1 MTLYIQK
8 GIQAKR
14 IDMARERLSS
24 RLGFI
29 LLSAGCAIGLGNV
42 WRFPYITGRYGG
54 AAFVLLYLLFLVFM
68 GVPVMIMEFAIGRA
82 GRMNIVGALKK
93 LEPEGSKWHGVGY
106 LAIAGNYLL
115 LMYYSVITGWLLYY
129 FFSFLSGGLNA
140 SFTPA
145 DVGTYF
151 SDLTANPSL
160 QIALT
165 ALALLL
171 TAGTVIIGLKNGVE
185 KITKV
190 MMVILFILMFVLAIH
205 SCLLPGA
212 GEGIR
217 FYMRPDFGNLIHE
230 YGFSESVFAAM
241 GQAFFTLSL
250 GIGAMAIFGSYFDN
264 KRSLGGESIRII
276 CLDTTVALLSGF
288 IIFPACSAFGVEA
301 GSGPSLLFIS
311 LPNVF
316 TQMGGGGVWGAIFF
330 LAMIFAALST
340 LIAVF
345 ENICAY
351 WMDMKGWPRKKAAI
365 VNFILLFVLSLPAV
379 LGYNL
384 LSGIQPI
391 GAGSTI
397 LDGEDFLV
405 SNIIL
410 PLGSLAYVIFCTHR
424 YGWGWDKFRT
434 EANLGKGLQIPNAL
448 RIYCAWILPII
459 IAIISINGI
468 YSVFA

>member
-1 MTLYIQK
+1 
-8 GIQAKR
+8 
-14 IDMARERLSS
+14 MAREKLSS

-82 GRMNIVGALKK
+82 GRMNIVGALRN
-93 LEPEGSKWHGVGY
+93 LEPEKTKWHGVGY
-106 LAIAGNYLL
+106 AAIAGNYLL
-115 LMYYSVITGWLLYY
+115 LMYYSTITGWLLYY
-129 FFSFLSGGLNA
+129 FFSFLSGRLNK
-140 SFTPA
+140 SFDTA
-145 DVGTYF
+145 AVETYF
-151 SDLTANPSL
+151 SSLTAAPGL
-160 QIALT
+160 QIVLMG
-165 ALALLL
+165 LALLL
-171 TAGTVIIGLKNGVE
+171 TAGVVIIGLKNGVE

-190 MMVILFILMFVLAIH
+190 MMVILFVLMFILAIH
-205 SCLLPGA
+205 SCLLPNA
-212 GEGIR
+212 GEGIA
-217 FYMRPDFGNLIHE
+217 FYMKPDFGNLVHE
-230 YGFSESVFAAM
+230 YGFGESVFAAM

-250 GIGAMAIFGSYFDN
+250 GIGAMTIFGSYFDR

-288 IIFPACSAFGVEA
+288 IIFPACASFGVEA

-316 TQMGGGGVWGAIFF
+316 TQMGMGGIWGAVFF

-345 ENICAY
+345 ENISAY
-351 WMDMKGWPRKKAAI
+351 WMDMHGWSRRKAAI
-365 VNFILLFVLSLPAV
+365 INFIALFVLSLPAV
-379 LGYNL
+379 LGYNV
-384 LSGIQPI
+384 LSDIQPL

-410 PLGSLAYVIFCTHR
+410 PLGSLAYVIFCSHR
-424 YGWGWDKFRT
+424 YGWGWDKFIA
-434 EANLGKGLQIPNAL
+434 EANTGEGLKVPTAL
-448 RIYCAWILPII
+448 RFYCAWILPLI
-459 IAIISINGI
+459 IAIISVNGI
-468 YSVFA
+468 VTALI

>member
-1 MTLYIQK
+1 
-8 GIQAKR
+8 
-14 IDMARERLSS
+14 MARERLSS

-93 LEPEGSKWHGVGY
+93 LEPAGSKWHGVGY

-129 FFSFLSGGLNA
+129 FFSFISGSLNA
-140 SFTPA
+140 SFTTA

-151 SDLTANPSL
+151 SSLTASPSL
-160 QIALT
+160 QIVLT

-171 TAGTVIIGLKNGVE
+171 TAGVVIIGLKNGVE

-190 MMVILFILMFVLAIH
+190 MMVVLFLLMLILAIH

-217 FYMRPDFGNLIHE
+217 FYMRPDFGNLVHE

-316 TQMGGGGVWGAIFF
+316 TQMGGGGVWGAVFF

-351 WMDMKGWPRKKAAI
+351 WMDMKGWPRKKAAVI
-365 VNFILLFVLSLPAV
+365 NFVLLFVLSLPAV
-379 LGYNL
+379 LGYNV

-424 YGWGWDKFRT
+424 YGWGWDKFRA
-434 EANLGKGLQIPNAL
+434 EANLGEGLKVPSAL

-459 IAIISINGI
+459 IAVISINGI
-468 YSVFA
+468 YGVFA

>member
-1 MTLYIQK
+1 MK
-8 GIQAKR
+8 E
-14 IDMARERLSS
+14 REKLSS

-54 AAFVLLYLLFLVFM
+54 AAFVLMYLLFLVFM

-82 GRMNIVGALKK
+82 GRMNIVGAMRN
-93 LEPEGSKWHGVGY
+93 LERKGSRWHSVGY
-106 LAIAGNYLL
+106 VSIAGNYLL

-129 FFSFLSGGLNA
+129 FASFLSGKLDR
-140 SFTPA
+140 SFDTSA
-145 DVGTYF
+145 VETYF
-151 SDLTANPSL
+151 ASLTAAPGL
-160 QIALT
+160 QIGLT
-165 ALALLL
+165 AIALLL
-171 TAGTVIIGLKNGVE
+171 TAGIVIIGLKNGVE

-212 GEGIR
+212 GEGIK
-217 FYMRPDFGNLIHE
+217 FYIRPDFGNLVHE

-250 GIGAMAIFGSYFDN
+250 GIGAMAIFGSYFD
-264 KRSLGGESIRII
+264 RERTLGGESIRII

-316 TQMGGGGVWGAIFF
+316 TQMTMGGIWGAVFF

-351 WMDMKGWPRKKAAI
+351 WMDMHGWTRKKAAI
-365 VNFILLFVLSLPAV
+365 INFVLLFVLTLPAV
-379 LGYNL
+379 LGYNV
-384 LSGIQPI
+384 LSGIQPL

-424 YGWGWDKFRT
+424 YGWGWDKFIE
-434 EANLGKGLQIPNAL
+434 EANTGNGLKVPKAL

-459 IAIISINGI
+459 IAIICINGI
-468 YSVFA
+468 YGVFA

>member
-1 MTLYIQK
+1 ME
-8 GIQAKR
+8 
-14 IDMARERLSS
+14 REKLSS

-54 AAFVLLYLLFLVFM
+54 AAFVLLYLLFLVLLGF
-68 GVPVMIMEFAIGRA
+68 PVMIMEFAIGRA
-82 GRMNIVGALKK
+82 GRMNIVGAIKR
-93 LEPEGSKWHGVGY
+93 LEPEKSKWHAVGY
-106 LAIAGNYLL
+106 VSIAGNYLL
-115 LMYYSVITGWLLYY
+115 LMYYSVITGWLIYY
-129 FFSFLSGGLNA
+129 FFSFISGSLNA
-140 SFTPA
+140 SFTTA
-145 DVGTYF
+145 DVGSYF
-151 SDLTANPSL
+151 STLTANAPL
-160 QIALT
+160 QIGMT
-165 ALALLL
+165 AVALLL
-171 TAGTVIIGLKNGVE
+171 TAGIVIIGLKNGVE

-190 MMVILFILMFVLAIH
+190 MMVILFLLMIILAIH

-212 GEGIR
+212 GDGIR

-264 KRSLGGESIRII
+264 KRTLGGESVRII
-276 CLDTTVALLSGF
+276 CLDTTIALLSGF

-316 TQMGGGGVWGAIFF
+316 TQMKAGGVWGAVFF

-351 WMDMKGWPRKKAAI
+351 WMDMKGWSRKKAAI
-365 VNFILLFVLSLPAV
+365 VNFVAIFLLALPAV
-379 LGYNL
+379 LGYNA
-384 LSGIQPI
+384 LSMVQPL

-410 PLGSLAYVIFCTHR
+410 PLGSLAFVIFCTHR
-424 YGWGWDKFRT
+424 YGWGWNKFIKET
-434 EANLGKGLQIPNAL
+434 NTGEGLKFPE
-448 RIYCAWILPII
+448 RIRFYCAWILPLII
-459 IAIISINGI
+459 IAVFVSAII
-468 YSVFA
+468 SVFA

>member
-1 MTLYIQK
+1 
-8 GIQAKR
+8 
-14 IDMARERLSS
+14 MAREKLSS

-93 LEPEGSKWHGVGY
+93 LEPEKTKWHGIGY
-106 LAIAGNYLL
+106 AAIAGNYLL
-115 LMYYSVITGWLLYY
+115 LMYYSTITGWLLYY
-129 FFSFLSGGLNA
+129 FFSFLSGRLNK
-140 SFTPA
+140 SFDIA
-145 DVGTYF
+145 AVETYF
-151 SDLTANPSL
+151 SSLTAAPGL
-160 QIALT
+160 QIVLMG
-165 ALALLL
+165 LALLL
-171 TAGTVIIGLKNGVE
+171 TAGVVIIGLKNGVE

-190 MMVILFILMFVLAIH
+190 MMVILFVLMLILAIH
-205 SCLLPGA
+205 SCLLPNA
-212 GEGIR
+212 GEGIA
-217 FYMRPDFGNLIHE
+217 FYMKPDFGNLVHE
-230 YGFSESVFAAM
+230 YGFGESVFAAM

-250 GIGAMAIFGSYFDN
+250 GIGAMTIFGSYFDR

-288 IIFPACSAFGVEA
+288 IIFPACASFGVEA

-316 TQMGGGGVWGAIFF
+316 TQMGMGGIWGAVFF

-345 ENICAY
+345 ENISAY
-351 WMDMKGWPRKKAAI
+351 WMDMHGWSRRKAAI
-365 VNFILLFVLSLPAV
+365 INFIALFVLSLPAV
-379 LGYNL
+379 LGYNV
-384 LSGIQPI
+384 LSDIQPL

-410 PLGSLAYVIFCTHR
+410 PLGSLAYVIFCSHR
-424 YGWGWDKFRT
+424 YGWGWDKFIA
-434 EANLGKGLQIPNAL
+434 EANTGEGLKVPTAL
-448 RIYCAWILPII
+448 RFYCAWILPLI
-459 IAIISINGI
+459 IAIISVNGI
-468 YSVFA
+468 VTALI

>member
-1 MTLYIQK
+1 
-8 GIQAKR
+8 
-14 IDMARERLSS
+14 MAREKLSS

-93 LEPEGSKWHGVGY
+93 LEPEKTKWHGVGY
-106 LAIAGNYLL
+106 AAIAGNYLL
-115 LMYYSVITGWLLYY
+115 LMYYSTITGWLLYY
-129 FFSFLSGGLNA
+129 FFSFLSGRLNK
-140 SFTPA
+140 SFDTA
-145 DVGTYF
+145 AVETYF
-151 SDLTANPSL
+151 SSLTAAPGL
-160 QIALT
+160 QIVLMG
-165 ALALLL
+165 LALLL
-171 TAGTVIIGLKNGVE
+171 TAGVVIIGLKNGVE

-190 MMVILFILMFVLAIH
+190 MMVILFVLMLILAIH
-205 SCLLPGA
+205 SCLLPNA
-212 GEGIR
+212 GEGIA
-217 FYMRPDFGNLIHE
+217 FYMKPDFGNLVHE
-230 YGFSESVFAAM
+230 YGFGESVFAAM

-250 GIGAMAIFGSYFDN
+250 GIGAMTIFGSYFDR

-288 IIFPACSAFGVEA
+288 IIFPACASFGVEA

-316 TQMGGGGVWGAIFF
+316 TQMGMGGIWGAVFF

-345 ENICAY
+345 ENISAY
-351 WMDMKGWPRKKAAI
+351 WMDMHGWSRRKAAI
-365 VNFILLFVLSLPAV
+365 INFIALFVLSLPAV
-379 LGYNL
+379 LGYNV
-384 LSGIQPI
+384 LSDIQPL

-410 PLGSLAYVIFCTHR
+410 PLGSLAYVIFCSHR
-424 YGWGWDKFRT
+424 YGWGWDKFIA
-434 EANLGKGLQIPNAL
+434 EANTGEGLKVPTAL
-448 RIYCAWILPII
+448 RFYCAWILPLI
-459 IAIISINGI
+459 IAIISVNGI
-468 YSVFA
+468 VTALI

>member
-1 MTLYIQK
+1 
-8 GIQAKR
+8 
-14 IDMARERLSS
+14 MARERLSS

-54 AAFVLLYLLFLVFM
+54 AAFVLMYLLFLVFM

-82 GRMNIVGALKK
+82 GRMNIVGALRN
-93 LEPEGSKWHGVGY
+93 LEPKGSKWHGVGY
-106 LAIAGNYLL
+106 AAIAGNYLL

-129 FFSFLSGGLNA
+129 FYSFLSGRLNA
-140 SFTPA
+140 SFTTD

-151 SDLTANPSL
+151 SALTADPGL
-160 QIALT
+160 QIILT

-171 TAGTVIIGLKNGVE
+171 TAGIVIIGLKNGVE

-190 MMVILFILMFVLAIH
+190 MMVILFLLMLVLAIH

-212 GEGIR
+212 GDGIR
-217 FYMRPDFGNLIHE
+217 FYMKPDFGNLIHE
-230 YGFSESVFAAM
+230 YGFGESVFAAM

-264 KRSLGGESIRII
+264 KRTLGGESIRII

-288 IIFPACSAFGVEA
+288 IIFPACSSFGVEA

-316 TQMGGGGVWGAIFF
+316 TQMTMGGIWGAVFF

-345 ENICAY
+345 ENISAY
-351 WMDMKGWPRKKAAI
+351 WMDMHGWSRKKAAI
-365 VNFILLFVLSLPAV
+365 INFVLLFILSLPAV
-379 LGYNL
+379 LGYNV
-384 LSGIQPI
+384 LSDIQPI

-424 YGWGWDKFRT
+424 YGWGWDKFT
-434 EANLGKGLQIPNAL
+434 AEANQGNGLRVPNAL
-448 RIYCAWILPII
+448 RFYCAWILPLL
-459 IAIISINGI
+459 IAIISVNGI
-468 YSVFA
+468 VTALF

>member
-1 MTLYIQK
+1 
-8 GIQAKR
+8 
-14 IDMARERLSS
+14 MARERLSS

-93 LEPEGSKWHGVGY
+93 LEPAGSKWHGVGY

-129 FFSFLSGGLNA
+129 FFSFISGSLNA
-140 SFTPA
+140 SFTTA
-145 DVGTYF
+145 DVGTFF
-151 SDLTANPSL
+151 SSLTASPSL
-160 QIALT
+160 QIVLT

-171 TAGTVIIGLKNGVE
+171 TAGVVIIGLKNGVE

-190 MMVILFILMFVLAIH
+190 MMVVLFLLMLILAIH

-217 FYMRPDFGNLIHE
+217 FYMKPDFGNLVHE

-316 TQMGGGGVWGAIFF
+316 TQMGGGGVWGAVFF

-351 WMDMKGWPRKKAAI
+351 WMDMKGWPRKKAAVI
-365 VNFILLFVLSLPAV
+365 NFVLLFVLSLPAV
-379 LGYNL
+379 LGYNV

-424 YGWGWDKFRT
+424 YGWGWDKFRA
-434 EANLGKGLQIPNAL
+434 EANLGEGLKVPSAL

-459 IAIISINGI
+459 IAVISINGI
-468 YSVFA
+468 YGVFA

>member
-1 MTLYIQK
+1 
-8 GIQAKR
+8 
-14 IDMARERLSS
+14 MAREKLSS

-93 LEPEGSKWHGVGY
+93 LEPEKTKWHGIGY
-106 LAIAGNYLL
+106 AAIAGNYLL
-115 LMYYSVITGWLLYY
+115 LMYYSTITGWLLYY
-129 FFSFLSGGLNA
+129 FFSFLSGRLNK
-140 SFTPA
+140 SFDTA
-145 DVGTYF
+145 AVETYF
-151 SDLTANPSL
+151 SSLTAAPGL
-160 QIALT
+160 QIVLMG
-165 ALALLL
+165 LALLL
-171 TAGTVIIGLKNGVE
+171 TAGVVIIGLKNGVE

-190 MMVILFILMFVLAIH
+190 MMIILFVLMLILAIH
-205 SCLLPGA
+205 SCLLPNA
-212 GEGIR
+212 GEGIA
-217 FYMRPDFGNLIHE
+217 FYMKPDFGNLVHE
-230 YGFSESVFAAM
+230 YGFGESVFAAM

-250 GIGAMAIFGSYFDN
+250 GIGAMTIFGSYFDR

-288 IIFPACSAFGVEA
+288 IIFPACASFGVEA

-316 TQMGGGGVWGAIFF
+316 TQMGMGGIWGAVFF

-345 ENICAY
+345 ENISAY
-351 WMDMKGWPRKKAAI
+351 WMDMHGWSRRKAAI
-365 VNFILLFVLSLPAV
+365 INFIALFVLSLPAV
-379 LGYNL
+379 LGYNV
-384 LSGIQPI
+384 LSDIQPL

-410 PLGSLAYVIFCTHR
+410 PLGSLAYVIFCSHR
-424 YGWGWDKFRT
+424 YGWGWDKFIA
-434 EANLGKGLQIPNAL
+434 EANTGEGLKVPTAL
-448 RIYCAWILPII
+448 RFYCAWILPLI
-459 IAIISINGI
+459 IAIISVNGI
-468 YSVFA
+468 MTALI

>member
-1 MTLYIQK
+1 
-8 GIQAKR
+8 
-14 IDMARERLSS
+14 MARERLSS

-93 LEPEGSKWHGVGY
+93 LEPAGSKWHGVGY

-129 FFSFLSGGLNA
+129 FFSFISGSLNA
-140 SFTPA
+140 SFTTA
-145 DVGTYF
+145 DVGTFF
-151 SDLTANPSL
+151 SSLTASPSL
-160 QIALT
+160 QIVLT

-171 TAGTVIIGLKNGVE
+171 TAGVVIIGLKNGVE

-190 MMVILFILMFVLAIH
+190 MMVVLFLLMLILAIH

-217 FYMRPDFGNLIHE
+217 FYMKPDFGNLVHE
-230 YGFSESVFAAM
+230 YGFSESIFAAM

-316 TQMGGGGVWGAIFF
+316 TQMGGGGVWGAVFF

-351 WMDMKGWPRKKAAI
+351 WMDMKGWPRKKAAVI
-365 VNFILLFVLSLPAV
+365 NFVLLFVLSLPAV
-379 LGYNL
+379 LGYNV

-424 YGWGWDKFRT
+424 YGWGWDKFRA
-434 EANLGKGLQIPNAL
+434 EANLGEGLKVPSAL

-459 IAIISINGI
+459 IAVISINGI
-468 YSVFA
+468 YGVFA